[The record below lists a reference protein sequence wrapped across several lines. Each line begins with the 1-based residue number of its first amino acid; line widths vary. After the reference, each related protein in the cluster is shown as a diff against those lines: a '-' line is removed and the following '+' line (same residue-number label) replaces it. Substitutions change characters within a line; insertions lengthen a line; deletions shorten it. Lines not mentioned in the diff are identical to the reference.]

1 MKLSY
6 FKKQITIKIMR
17 VSLAKGKA
25 EVYPIKFVNFM
36 GALKVRGILIGIH
49 FQSKGDS

>member
-6 FKKQITIKIMR
+6 FKNKIKTMK

-25 EVYPIKFVNFM
+25 QVYPIKFRNFM
-36 GALKVRGILIGIH
+36 GALKVRGILIGIISN
-49 FQSKGDS
+49 QKEIIR

>member
-6 FKKQITIKIMR
+6 FKNKIKTMK

-25 EVYPIKFVNFM
+25 
-36 GALKVRGILIGIH
+36 LVRGILIGIY
-49 FQSKGDS
+49 FQSKGDN